1 MHKAL
6 VLFFL
11 GMVFSIGLSFDS
23 QLCAQVKKGVPL
35 RNDSAAVELRS
46 FDLQK
51 IKDYSLQKD
60 FRYDDGLSI
69 NTTWWDKFWEWIW
82 SLITGVLSNKYSG
95 NFFQYVLIAVI
106 VALIIFAISRL
117 AGLDLFMLARK
128 SKVVDV
134 PYAEALE
141 NIHEIDF
148 NSEIDKAVF
157 EGNFRLA
164 VRLLYLRSLKLL
176 SDQGLINWQPEKT
189 NQAYIDELV
198 DLERKAAFKLLTLRF
213 EYIWYGDFRIDREN
227 FNLLK
232 SSFERFN
239 VKAL

>member
-11 GMVFSIGLSFDS
+11 GMFFSIGLSFDA
-23 QLCAQVKKGVPL
+23 QLCAQVKKGAPL
-35 RNDSAAVELRS
+35 KNDTAAVELRN
-46 FDLQK
+46 FNLQK
-51 IKDYSLQKD
+51 IKDYSSQKE

-69 NTTWWDKFWEWIW
+69 NTSWWDRFWDWIW
-82 SLITGVLSNKYSG
+82 SVITNILSNKYSG

-106 VALIIFAISRL
+106 VALILFAISRL

-128 SKVVDV
+128 SKEVDV
-134 PYAEALE
+134 PYAEVME

-148 NSEIDKAVF
+148 NSEIDKAVY
-157 EGNFRLA
+157 EGNLRLA

-176 SDQGLINWQPEKT
+176 SDQGLITWQPEKT
-189 NQAYIDELV
+189 NQAYVDELE

-213 EYIWYGDFRIDREN
+213 EYIWYGDFRIDQEH
-227 FNLLK
+227 FKVLK

-239 VKAL
+239 VKAR